1 MCRFILSTT
10 AAHLHHALQP
20 TSTPVP
26 LHWLKDVSLV
36 IGAWSGLY
44 VWWVDVCT
52 YNSGELCFWHINT
65 SLEKMLAHFP
75 FLNLEII
82 SNPCL

>member
-36 IGAWSGLY
+36 IGVWS
-44 VWWVDVCT
+44 
-52 YNSGELCFWHINT
+52 LCLVGGCMHIKQWRIV
-65 SLEKMLAHFP
+65 LLAYKHKPGKDASTFS
-75 FLNLEII
+75 FFK
-82 SNPCL
+82 S